1 LEYSYSLGAISTLV
15 EGTEPRKSNAWLME
29 VLPPNEGGGLKSLTL
44 LANLILDDI
53 GNRVG
58 ISTLFDKKTVEE
70 RVKSEGDSFLTIS
83 LAKFAKDFER
93 SLDRGFVDHDLF
105 KGFSF
110 KGSLPRFL
118 GGFFDLIFDRGTGVL
133 LSKPSIDSIYSIRQF
148 SGMWSKIERDC
159 TPERIAAAFDDYY
172 ESEAAVKLADKNLTP
187 QEIEDFERICRLIY
201 SGLFT
206 DLDRK
211 IYNGEAVPKHGP
223 GSTADNTLGN
233 KKYYWST
240 WTERLEFLFPAREF
254 LSSSYSLSSEHGLH
268 WLTPGQEPPVKV
280 ITVPKTMKTPRLIA
294 KEPVHMQ
301 YVQQA
306 LLEMIVDGFQRDDIL
321 RKFVSFE
328 DQEPNRYLAH
338 EGSVDNTAL
347 ATLDLSA
354 ASDRVSNQLVIRMTS
369 LWPSLQEGLQAC
381 RSRSADVNGSVIRLA
396 KYASMGSALCFPVE
410 AMVFLALIFLGIE
423 KKLGHRLT
431 IKDVKSLDGQVR
443 VFGDDMIVPVDCVQ
457 EVITT
462 LEGFGLSV
470 NRDKSFW
477 TGKFRESCGKE
488 YYSGYDVSIVKLRSD
503 IPTRPTHV
511 QEIVSLS
518 AFRNQ
523 AQNLDLHSTVETLDR
538 WISKLIPYPF
548 VLETSPVV
556 GRVPLDGIYDVTHW
570 DSKLFRPLVRGVKVD
585 ARLPIDRLDSGPALL
600 KFFLKRGILPSEEG
614 HLERAGRPSTV
625 RLKAGRY
632 QPY

>member
-1 LEYSYSLGAISTLV
+1 
-15 EGTEPRKSNAWLME
+15 
-29 VLPPNEGGGLKSLTL
+29 LKSLTL
-44 LANLILDDI
+44 LAELILNDI
-53 GNRVG
+53 GDRVG
-58 ISTLFDKKTVEE
+58 ISTLLDNNTVKK
-70 RVKSEGDSFLTIS
+70 RIDDEGDSFLTIT
-83 LAKFAKDFER
+83 LAKFSKDFER
-93 SLDRGFVDHDLF
+93 GLDRGFVDHDLF

-110 KGSLPRFL
+110 KGRLPRFL

-133 LSKPSIDSIYSIRQF
+133 LSEPSIDSIYSIRQF

-172 ESEAAVKLADKNLTP
+172 ESEVAVKLSDAALLP
-187 QEIEDFERICRLIY
+187 QEIEDFERVARLLY
-201 SGLFT
+201 KDLFSE
-206 DLDRK
+206 LDRK
-211 IYNGEAVPKHGP
+211 IYSGEVIPKHGP
-223 GSTADNTLGN
+223 GSTADGTLGN
-233 KKYYWST
+233 KKYHWST

-254 LSSSYSLSSEHGLH
+254 LASSYSLSFDHALN

-280 ITVPKTMKTPRLIA
+280 ITVPKTQKTPRLIA

-306 LLEMIVDGFQRDDIL
+306 LLEAIVEGFERDDIL
-321 RKFVSFE
+321 SRFISFD

-338 EGSVDNTAL
+338 EGSVDGTL

-354 ASDRVSNQLVIRMTS
+354 ASDRVSNQLVLRMTS

-381 RSRSADVNGSVIRLA
+381 RSRTADVNGEVIRLA

-410 AMVFLALIFLGIE
+410 AMVFLTLIFMGLE

-431 IKDVKSLDGQVR
+431 VKDIKFFDGQVR
-443 VFGDDMIVPVDCVQ
+443 VFGDDMIVPIDYVQ

-462 LEGFGLSV
+462 LERFGLSV

-477 TGKFRESCGKE
+477 AGKFRESCGKE
-488 YYSGYDVSIVKLRSD
+488 YYRGYDVSIVKLRSD

-511 QEIVSLS
+511 QEVVSLS
-518 AFRNQ
+518 SFRNQ
-523 AQNLDLHSTVETLDR
+523 AQSLSLFGTVETLDR
-538 WISKLIPYPF
+538 WISKLIPYPY

-570 DSKLFRPLVRGVKVD
+570 DKKLHRPLVRGVRVD

-632 QPY
+632 LPY

>member
-1 LEYSYSLGAISTLV
+1 
-15 EGTEPRKSNAWLME
+15 
-29 VLPPNEGGGLKSLTL
+29 LKSLTL
-44 LANLILDDI
+44 LAELILNDI
-53 GNRVG
+53 GDRVG
-58 ISTLFDKKTVEE
+58 ISTLLDNNTVKK
-70 RVKSEGDSFLTIS
+70 RIDDEGDSFLTIT
-83 LAKFAKDFER
+83 LAKFSKDFER

-110 KGSLPRFL
+110 KGRLPRFL

-133 LSKPSIDSIYSIRQF
+133 LSEPSIDSIYSIRQF

-172 ESEAAVKLADKNLTP
+172 ESEVAVKLSDATLLP
-187 QEIEDFERICRLIY
+187 QEVEDFERVARLLY
-201 SGLFT
+201 KDLFSE
-206 DLDRK
+206 LDRK
-211 IYNGEAVPKHGP
+211 IYSGEVIPKHGP
-223 GSTADNTLGN
+223 GSTADGTLGN
-233 KKYYWST
+233 KKYHWST

-254 LSSSYSLSSEHGLH
+254 LASSYSLSFDHALN

-280 ITVPKTMKTPRLIA
+280 ITVPKTQKTPRLIA

-306 LLEMIVDGFQRDDIL
+306 LLEAIVEGFERDDIL
-321 RKFVSFE
+321 SRFISFD

-338 EGSVDNTAL
+338 EGSVDGTL

-354 ASDRVSNQLVIRMTS
+354 ASDRVSNQLVLRMTS

-381 RSRSADVNGSVIRLA
+381 RSRTADVNGEVIRLA

-410 AMVFLALIFLGIE
+410 AMVFLTLIFMGLE

-431 IKDVKSLDGQVR
+431 VKDIKFFDGQVR
-443 VFGDDMIVPVDCVQ
+443 VFGDDMIVPIDYVQ

-462 LEGFGLSV
+462 LERFGLSV

-488 YYSGYDVSIVKLRSD
+488 YYRGYDVSIVKLRSD

-511 QEIVSLS
+511 QEVVSLS
-518 AFRNQ
+518 SFRNQ
-523 AQNLDLHSTVETLDR
+523 AQSLSLFGTVETLDR
-538 WISKLIPYPF
+538 WISKLIPYPY

-570 DSKLFRPLVRGVKVD
+570 DKKLHRPLVRGVRVD

-632 QPY
+632 LPY

>member
-1 LEYSYSLGAISTLV
+1 
-15 EGTEPRKSNAWLME
+15 
-29 VLPPNEGGGLKSLTL
+29 LKSLTL
-44 LANLILDDI
+44 LAELILNDI
-53 GNRVG
+53 GDRVG
-58 ISTLFDKKTVEE
+58 ISTLLDNNTVKK
-70 RVKSEGDSFLTIS
+70 RIDDEGDSFLTIT
-83 LAKFAKDFER
+83 LAKFSKDFER

-110 KGSLPRFL
+110 KGRLPRFL

-133 LSKPSIDSIYSIRQF
+133 LSEPSIDSIYSIRQF

-172 ESEAAVKLADKNLTP
+172 ESEAAVKLSDATLLP
-187 QEIEDFERICRLIY
+187 QEIETFERVARLLY
-201 SGLFT
+201 KDLFSE
-206 DLDRK
+206 LDRK
-211 IYNGEAVPKHGP
+211 IYSGEVIPKHGP
-223 GSTADNTLGN
+223 GSTADGTLGN
-233 KKYYWST
+233 KKYHWST

-254 LSSSYSLSSEHGLH
+254 LASSYSLSFDHALN

-280 ITVPKTMKTPRLIA
+280 ITVPKTQKTPRLIA

-306 LLEMIVDGFQRDDIL
+306 LLEAIVEGFERDDIL
-321 RKFVSFE
+321 SRFISFD

-338 EGSVDNTAL
+338 EGSVDGTL

-354 ASDRVSNQLVIRMTS
+354 ASDRVSNQLVLRMTS

-381 RSRSADVNGSVIRLA
+381 RSRTADVNGEVIRLA

-410 AMVFLALIFLGIE
+410 AMVFLTLIFMGLE

-431 IKDVKSLDGQVR
+431 VKDIKFFDGQVR
-443 VFGDDMIVPVDCVQ
+443 VFGDDMIVPIDYVQ

-462 LEGFGLSV
+462 LERFGLSV

-488 YYSGYDVSIVKLRSD
+488 YYRGYDVSIVKLRSD

-511 QEIVSLS
+511 QEVVSLS
-518 AFRNQ
+518 SFRNQ
-523 AQNLDLHSTVETLDR
+523 AQSLSLFGTVETLDR
-538 WISKLIPYPF
+538 WISKLIPYPY

-570 DSKLFRPLVRGVKVD
+570 DKKLHRPLVRGVRVD

-632 QPY
+632 LPY

>member
-1 LEYSYSLGAISTLV
+1 
-15 EGTEPRKSNAWLME
+15 
-29 VLPPNEGGGLKSLTL
+29 LKSLTL
-44 LANLILDDI
+44 LAELILNDLGD
-53 GNRVG
+53 RVG
-58 ISTLFDKKTVEE
+58 ISTLLDNNTVKKRVEE
-70 RVKSEGDSFLTIS
+70 EGDSFLTITM
-83 LAKFAKDFER
+83 AKFSKDFER
-93 SLDRGFVDHDLF
+93 SLDRSFVDHDLF

-110 KGSLPRFL
+110 LGGLPRFF
-118 GGFFDLIFDRGTGVL
+118 GGFFDLIFDRGTGAL
-133 LSKPSIDSIYSIRQF
+133 LDNPSIEAIYSIRQF

-159 TPERIAAAFDDYY
+159 TPYRVAAAFDEYFS
-172 ESEAAVKLADKNLTP
+172 SEEAVKIADRTLLP
-187 QEIEDFERICRLIY
+187 HEYEDFERISRLLY
-201 SGLFT
+201 TNLFT
-206 DLDRK
+206 HLDRK
-211 IYNGEAVPKHGP
+211 IYNGDVVPKHGP
-223 GSTADNTLGN
+223 GSTADGTLGN
-233 KKYYWST
+233 KKFYWRT

-254 LSSSYSLSSEHGLH
+254 LSPSISLSFEHDLE

-306 LLEMIVDGFQRDDIL
+306 LLESIVEGFQRDDIL

-338 EGSVDNTAL
+338 EGSVSSDL

-354 ASDRVSNQLVIRMTS
+354 ASDLVSNQLVLRMTN

-381 RSRSADVNGSVIRLA
+381 RSRSADVNGKIVRLA

-410 AMVFLALIFLGIE
+410 AMVFLTLIFLGIE
-423 KKLGHRLT
+423 RGLGHRLT
-431 IKDVKSLDGQVR
+431 IKDLKSFDGQVR
-443 VFGDDMIVPVDCVQ
+443 VFGDDMIVPIDYVH
-457 EVITT
+457 EVIAI
-462 LEGFGLSV
+462 LERFGLSV

-518 AFRNQ
+518 SFRNQ
-523 AQNLDLHSTVETLDR
+523 AQSLSLFGTVETLDR
-538 WISKLIPYPF
+538 WISKLIPYPK

-556 GRVPLDGIYDVTHW
+556 GRVSLDGIYDVTHW
-570 DSKLFRPLVRGVKVD
+570 DSRLQRPLVKGVTVE

-632 QPY
+632 QPF

>member
-1 LEYSYSLGAISTLV
+1 
-15 EGTEPRKSNAWLME
+15 
-29 VLPPNEGGGLKSLTL
+29 LKSLTL
-44 LANLILDDI
+44 LAELILNDI
-53 GNRVG
+53 GDRVG
-58 ISTLFDKKTVEE
+58 ISTLLDNNTVKK
-70 RVKSEGDSFLTIS
+70 RIDDEGDSFLTIT
-83 LAKFAKDFER
+83 LAKFSKDFER

-110 KGSLPRFL
+110 KGRLPRFL

-133 LSKPSIDSIYSIRQF
+133 LSEPSIDSIYSIRQF

-172 ESEAAVKLADKNLTP
+172 ESEAAVKLSDATLLP
-187 QEIEDFERICRLIY
+187 QEIEDFERVARLLY
-201 SGLFT
+201 KDLFSE
-206 DLDRK
+206 LDRK
-211 IYNGEAVPKHGP
+211 IYSGEVIPKHGP
-223 GSTADNTLGN
+223 GSTADGTLGN
-233 KKYYWST
+233 KKYHWST

-254 LSSSYSLSSEHGLH
+254 LASSYSLSFDHALN

-280 ITVPKTMKTPRLIA
+280 ITVPKTQKTPRLIA

-306 LLEMIVDGFQRDDIL
+306 LLEAIVEGFERDDIL
-321 RKFVSFE
+321 SRFISFD

-338 EGSVDNTAL
+338 EGSVDGTL

-354 ASDRVSNQLVIRMTS
+354 ASDRVSNQLVLRMTS

-381 RSRSADVNGSVIRLA
+381 RSRTADVNGEVIRLA

-410 AMVFLALIFLGIE
+410 AMVFLTLIFMGLE

-431 IKDVKSLDGQVR
+431 VKDIKSFDGQVR
-443 VFGDDMIVPVDCVQ
+443 VFGDDMIVPIDYVQ

-462 LEGFGLSV
+462 LERFGLSV

-488 YYSGYDVSIVKLRSD
+488 YYRGYDVSIVKLRSD

-511 QEIVSLS
+511 QEVVSLS
-518 AFRNQ
+518 SFRNQ
-523 AQNLDLHSTVETLDR
+523 AQSLSLFGTVETLDR
-538 WISKLIPYPF
+538 WISKLIPYPY

-570 DSKLFRPLVRGVKVD
+570 DKKLHRPLVRGVRVD

-600 KFFLKRGILPSEEG
+600 KFFLKRGVLPSEEG

-632 QPY
+632 LPY